1 MRDGHV
7 TINHYYMNRAPE
19 VQPEPA
25 PKPEPEPIPE
35 IKSEPMP
42 QPIPQPKPQ
51 RKPQPRPPP
60 KPEPEPEW
68 LLCDICDEW
77 YLEEDNVLQDDGRPP
92 CRYHTGTWALSS
104 TISGLFLT
112 Q

>member
-1 MRDGHV
+1 MADLDDLEFERLQTRRLMRDGHV
-7 TINHYYMNRAPE
+7 TINHYYVNRTPE
-19 VQPEPA
+19 VQPEAA
-25 PKPEPEPIPE
+25 PKSEPIPE
-35 IKSEPMP
+35 PKSD
-42 QPIPQPKPQ
+42 PIPQPKPQ
-51 RKPQPRPPP
+51 P

-92 CRYHTGTWALSS
+92 CRYHTG
-104 TISGLFLT
+104 